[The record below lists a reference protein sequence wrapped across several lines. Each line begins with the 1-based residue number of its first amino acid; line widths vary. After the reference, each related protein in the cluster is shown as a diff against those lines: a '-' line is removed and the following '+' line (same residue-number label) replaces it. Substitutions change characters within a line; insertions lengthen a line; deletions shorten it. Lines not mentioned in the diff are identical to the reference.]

1 MPYMVSPC
9 LTLPSL
15 VFPQI
20 RPTLWARIDLSCGRM
35 HPTNDHTKTDQPTN
49 RRVTV
54 AEAATLLGLSEEAV
68 RSRLKRGTLRKEKAR
83 DGTVLVVLGAEGSS
97 LDYGRPTSGQPTD
110 PSTQIEL
117 VEALRDQA
125 SFLRQQ
131 LEQEREANREN
142 RRIIAGL
149 VQRVPEL
156 EAASESRE
164 SLEKIPEG
172 ATEGDAPPEPA
183 KRSWLYRF
191 FFGP

>member
-1 MPYMVSPC
+1 M
-9 LTLPSL
+9 
-15 VFPQI
+15 Q
-20 RPTLWARIDLSCGRM
+20 
-35 HPTNDHTKTDQPTN
+35 PTNDHTKTDQPTD

-97 LDYGRPTSGQPTD
+97 LDYGRPTYGADRPTCGQPTD

-156 EAASESRE
+156 QVTPESRE

-172 ATEGDAPPEPA
+172 ATEGDTPPEPT

>member
-1 MPYMVSPC
+1 M
-9 LTLPSL
+9 
-15 VFPQI
+15 Q
-20 RPTLWARIDLSCGRM
+20 
-35 HPTNDHTKTDQPTN
+35 PTNDHTQTDQPTD

-68 RSRLKRGTLRKEKAR
+68 RSRLKRGTLRKEKTR
-83 DGTVLVVLGAEGSS
+83 DGTVVVVLGAEGSS
-97 LDYGRPTSGQPTD
+97 LGYGRPTNGIDRPTSGQPTD
-110 PSTQIEL
+110 PSAQTEL
-117 VEALRDQA
+117 VEALRDQV

-156 EAASESRE
+156 EAAPEPRE
-164 SLEKIPEG
+164 SLETATEE
-172 ATEGDAPPEPA
+172 ATEGDAPPEPT

>member
-1 MPYMVSPC
+1 M
-9 LTLPSL
+9 
-15 VFPQI
+15 Q
-20 RPTLWARIDLSCGRM
+20 
-35 HPTNDHTKTDQPTN
+35 PTNDHTKTDQPTS

-54 AEAATLLGLSEEAV
+54 AEAATLLGISEEAV
-68 RSRLKRGTLRKEKAR
+68 RSRLKRGTLPKEKAR
-83 DGTVLVVLGAEGSS
+83 NGTVLVVLGTEGSS
-97 LDYGRPTSGQPTD
+97 LGYGRPTTGQRTD
-110 PSTQIEL
+110 PSAQTEL
-117 VEALRDQA
+117 VEALRDQV

-156 EAASESRE
+156 EAAPE
-164 SLEKIPEG
+164 SLESPE
-172 ATEGDAPPEPA
+172 ATTQGDTDGDASAEPT

>member
-1 MPYMVSPC
+1 M
-9 LTLPSL
+9 
-15 VFPQI
+15 
-20 RPTLWARIDLSCGRM
+20 
-35 HPTNDHTKTDQPTN
+35 
-49 RRVTV
+49 
-54 AEAATLLGLSEEAV
+54 
-68 RSRLKRGTLRKEKAR
+68 
-83 DGTVLVVLGAEGSS
+83 
-97 LDYGRPTSGQPTD
+97 
-110 PSTQIEL
+110 
-117 VEALRDQA
+117 RDQV

-156 EAASESRE
+156 EAAPESRE

-172 ATEGDAPPEPA
+172 VTEGDAPPEPT